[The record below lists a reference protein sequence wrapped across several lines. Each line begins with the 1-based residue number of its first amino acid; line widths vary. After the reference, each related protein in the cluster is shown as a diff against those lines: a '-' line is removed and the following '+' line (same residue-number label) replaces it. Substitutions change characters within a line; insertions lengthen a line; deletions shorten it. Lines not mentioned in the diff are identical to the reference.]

1 MVTSVTILAAST
13 DYIDHAKQEERMP
26 KPVAKEQLRKLRH
39 FDTFLLEQLKMDNPY
54 VEEIDQSVIQQ
65 FFDYLLGQ
73 CGAKRKTVREYLEVL
88 WSVFAYLYEHKQ
100 IDDSTL
106 VFIHQ
111 ILTSEEMGEI

>member
-1 MVTSVTILAAST
+1 MEMKIRILAASG
-13 DYIDHAKQEERMP
+13 DYIDHAKQDVGMP

-54 VEEIDQSVIQQ
+54 IEEINQAIIQR

-73 CGAKRKTVREYLEVL
+73 CGAKRKTVRDYLEVL
-88 WSVFAYLYEHKQ
+88 WSMFAYLYERKQ
-100 IDDSTL
+100 ADDSVL